1 MPPRIISLVNFKG
14 GVGKTSLSV
23 NLAAC
28 LAHTHNQ
35 RVLLVDCDLQ
45 SNSSIWLLG
54 FTQWNFINQKRGH
67 TIRGSYLTD
76 SPPLRNRIVR
86 RVLSDRVPEGP
97 AHNLDL
103 LPATYELFDFEESEL
118 EDNFYLRFD
127 EELNSVRDD
136 YDYIIF
142 DCPPNLFK
150 ASQTATFAS
159 DEIYVPCNP
168 DHLSTIGLNLLISKL
183 TSFYRKVEVEA
194 LPLANDYQ
202 HARISGVILNNV
214 RPTQN
219 VSQIDTMMK
228 MTLLGGSEAVMKG
241 ATVMA
246 QRIHT
251 AAFAGGVIN
260 QNLPVVLAKGVG
272 VDGAAARLRDD
283 YIKLATRIHETRY
296 RR

>member
-23 NLAAC
+23 NIAAC

-150 ASQTATFAS
+150 ASQTAIFAS

-168 DHLSTIGLNLLISKL
+168 DHLSMIGLNLLITKL
-183 TSFYRKVEVEA
+183 TSFYREVEVAA
-194 LPLANDYQ
+194 LPLANDYR
-202 HARISGVILNNV
+202 HARICGVVMNNVDTGANIKKITDTMDITLARGSKAVVPGASVLPQYIRSTINAQGVINKFLPV
-214 RPTQN
+214 I
-219 VSQIDTMMK
+219 VSTGVK
-228 MTLLGGSEAVMKG
+228 AG
-241 ATVMA
+241 
-246 QRIHT
+246 
-251 AAFAGGVIN
+251 AFAG
-260 QNLPVVLAKGVG
+260 
-272 VDGAAARLRDD
+272 LRED
-283 YIKLATRIHETRY
+283 YDSVATRIHETRY
-296 RR
+296 MR